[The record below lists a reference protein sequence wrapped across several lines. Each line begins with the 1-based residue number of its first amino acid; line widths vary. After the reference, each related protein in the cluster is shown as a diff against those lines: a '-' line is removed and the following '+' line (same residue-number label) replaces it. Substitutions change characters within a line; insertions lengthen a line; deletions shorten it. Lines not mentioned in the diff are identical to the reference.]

1 MLLIVMLKTIFQS
14 VLKYFPWILV
24 LTLVAWMFFTRNS
37 NKEKTPAESEI
48 THDVLLEKIEAL
60 GKLELVKYNFKEITE
75 MKNISKW
82 KMFFKYY
89 SPDMKA
95 ALITSGEAVGC
106 LDLTKMTASDFNTV
120 NDTLWVTLPQPE
132 LCYYKL
138 DIKNSRFYSLETG
151 YFSSDDEEK
160 KFVETIYKKAE
171 KQIEVSALDSGI
183 LEETKVNAE
192 KFLKPFLE
200 EASGKVVYINYEKP
214 PIQLAPKK

>member
-1 MLLIVMLKTIFQS
+1 MLKIIFQS
-14 VLKYFPWILV
+14 VLKYFPWVLV
-24 LTLVAWMFFTRNS
+24 LTLVAWLFFIRNTH
-37 NKEKTPAESEI
+37 EAKTPATSEI

-82 KMFFKYY
+82 KLFFKNY

-106 LDLTKMTASDFNTV
+106 LDLTKMTAQDFNTV
-120 NDTLWVTLPQPE
+120 NDTLWVVLPQPE

-151 YFSSDDEEK
+151 YFSSDDEDK

-171 KQIEVSALDSGI
+171 RQIEISALDSGI

-192 KFLKPFLE
+192 KFLRPFLRA
-200 EASGKVVYINYEKP
+200 ASGKVVVINYKKMTP
-214 PIQLAPKK
+214 HVTPKK

>member
-1 MLLIVMLKTIFQS
+1 MLKIILQS
-14 VLKYFPWILV
+14 ALKYFPWVLV
-24 LTLVAWMFFTRNS
+24 LTLVAWIFFTRHADQ
-37 NKEKTPAESEI
+37 EQTPPNSEI
-48 THDVLLEKIEAL
+48 THDILLEKIEAL
-60 GKLELVKYNFKEITE
+60 GKLELVKYSFKEITE

-82 KMFFKYY
+82 KMFFKNY

-106 LDLTKMTASDFNTV
+106 LDLAKMTAEDFNTV
-120 NDTLWVTLPQPE
+120 NDTLWVTLPQPA

-138 DIKNSRFYSLETG
+138 DLKNSRFYSLETG
-151 YFSSDDEEK
+151 YFSSDAEDQ

-171 KQIEVSALDSGI
+171 KQIETSALNSGI

-200 EASGKVVYINYEKP
+200 EASGKVVYINYATP
-214 PIQLAPKK
+214 TIQLVPKK